1 MSGVGT
7 IFVVATPIGN
17 LEDITIRALRILRSV
32 RVIAAEDT
40 RHSLKLLNHYQISV
54 RSISYHEH
62 NKDTMTAKLVN
73 LARLE
78 DVALVSDAG
87 SPGISDPG
95 YELVRAA
102 LDAGIAVEVIPG
114 ANAITTALSASGLPS
129 STFRFVGFPPRKES
143 LFREFAESFRMSA
156 ETLVFY
162 ESPNRLVKTLAL
174 LGDVLGERE
183 AVVTVELTKFFEQFQ
198 RGTLG
203 ELQRFFRANPLR
215 GEVTLLVRGAS

>member
-1 MSGVGT
+1 MGT